1 MVARLTP
8 TPYAE
13 PPRCVL
19 VASGAPNSAMMMH
32 VTGTAIFS
40 ARSTRDRLASPPDR
54 SIALMYRE
62 IS

>member
-1 MVARLTP
+1 
-8 TPYAE
+8 
-13 PPRCVL
+13 VL

-32 VTGTAIFS
+32 VTGTAIFK

-54 SIALMYRE
+54 SMALMYHE